1 MRFITSPTFPSFQG
15 VILSSVR
22 VRLRFRVY
30 VVTFITS
37 VQLLSYMIVYID
49 VAAHILPLLLDCDF
63 AHPGHRPFSQ
73 GVYSKDNSLIIPSL
87 VRNCMNSCDKYLYA
101 VVIPVRSSLIECPM
115 AFSISYFI
123 IFKSVLYVRSFYFI
137 FIFYFLNT
145 STSTYRGCSVV
156 NENCKIL
163 RLSIKYVIYIN

>member
-30 VVTFITS
+30 VVAFIAS
-37 VQLLSYMIVYID
+37 VQLLNYMIVYVD
-49 VAAHILPLLLDCDF
+49 VAAYILPLLLDCDF

-87 VRNCMNSCDKYLYA
+87 VRNCMNLCDKYLFA
-101 VVIPVRSSLIECPM
+101 VVILVRSSLIECPI
-115 AFSISYFI
+115 AFSISYLI
-123 IFKSVLYVRSFYFI
+123 IFKSVLDVRSFYFI
-137 FIFYFLNT
+137 FSFFFLF
-145 STSTYRGCSVV
+145 
-156 NENCKIL
+156 
-163 RLSIKYVIYIN
+163 